1 MDDLN
6 KVRGKVDDMEGQI
19 SEMNERL
26 EDEEDAN
33 AEVATSKHKLE
44 DENEDLKKE
53 ISDLDTALEKVTR

>member
-6 KVRGKVDDMEGQI
+6 KVRGKVDDMESQI
-19 SEMNERL
+19 TELNERL

-33 AEVATSKHKLE
+33 AEVSSMKHKLE

-53 ISDLDTALEKVTR
+53 ISDLDTALEKVM